1 MSYQQSSFAT
11 QPSLLHQ
18 QHDDKNDKSSIIY
31 IGNDDKEII
40 LSLYNSD
47 TTKVLEFFFPTYDDN
62 SKHDSDEEFAIY
74 ACLRGLIKSKLI
86 SPIQKHDYA
95 ALVSYA
101 VPYFSRNRAY
111 HIYRTPIIF
120 K

>member
-11 QPSLLHQ
+11 QPSLLYQ

-31 IGNDDKEII
+31 IGNDDKEIT

-47 TTKVLEFFFPTYDDN
+47 TTKRIFFPTYDDN

-95 ALVSYA
+95 ALFYMLVFFLLFD
-101 VPYFSRNRAY
+101 FSE
-111 HIYRTPIIF
+111 
-120 K
+120 